1 MDRLS
6 IVQRLD
12 SLRISVFTTS
22 QVSALLD
29 KNIDNTKM
37 MLSRLTKDGVLTR
50 VKKGHY
56 CLPSSPI
63 LSVASNIYT
72 PSYISLWSAFDHY
85 GTTTQSPQVIHVIN
99 TDKSGKRE
107 ITLEEGEFKLRFI
120 KTDRSF
126 LYGFKKIYQDGKSVF
141 IAEKEKAIIDGLWFH
156 KYVPLGEVIE
166 AIKDGLDIEKAVNY
180 AEKSEKQVV
189 MKRLGYLMSE
199 KGLKCEPDD
208 FGGLSDTFVPLDPS
222 FPRRGSFD
230 SKWHVIDNRAEVKS
244 K

>member
-29 KNIDNTKM
+29 KNIHNTKM
-37 MLSRLTKDGVLTR
+37 LLSRLTKDGVLTR

-72 PSYISLWSAFDHY
+72 PSYVSLWSAFDHY

-99 TDKSGKRE
+99 TDKSGNRE
-107 ITLEEGEFKLRFI
+107 IALEEGEFKLRFI

-141 IAEKEKAIIDGLWFH
+141 VAEKEKAIIDGLWFH

-166 AIKDGLDIEKAVNY
+166 AIKDGIDIEKAVNY
-180 AEKSEKQVV
+180 AKKSEKQVV

-199 KGLKCEPDD
+199 EDLECEPDD
-208 FGGLSDTFVPLDPS
+208 FEGLSDTFVPLDPS
-222 FPRRGSFD
+222 FPRKGSFD
-230 SKWHVIDNRAEVKS
+230 SKWHVIDNRRQK
-244 K
+244 

>member
-12 SLRISVFTTS
+12 SLRISVFTTP

-29 KNIDNTKM
+29 KDMSSTKM
-37 MLSRLTKDGVLTR
+37 VLSRLNKDDILTR

-72 PSYISLWSAFDHY
+72 PSYISLWSAFRYY

-99 TDKSGKRE
+99 TDKSGRRE

-126 LYGFKKIYQDGKSVF
+126 LFGFNKIYQDGKTVF
-141 IAEKEKAIIDGLWFH
+141 MAEKEKAIVDGLWFH
-156 KYVPLGEVIE
+156 NYVPLGEIIE
-166 AIKDGLDIEKAVNY
+166 AIKDGIDVKKAVEY
-180 AEKSEKQVV
+180 AEKSDKQVV

-199 KGLKCEPDD
+199 QGLECEPDD
-208 FGGLSDTFVPLDPS
+208 FGTLSDTFIPLDPS

-230 SKWHVIDNRAEVKS
+230 SKWYVIDNRRQK
-244 K
+244 